1 MDSRSL
7 RGGHPGHSILHEQ
20 WHLGELRLSLELTQA
35 KRATLYS
42 SWIYKDYC
50 LYIKG
55 LQSLSSLTNEDCF
68 YSSHNPN
75 VGSVVVVVGQGTSS
89 RDPGPSL
96 SGPYYS
102 LEEVFLFFCVS
113 WIPLAGCLSQWTPKN
128 KNVQYI
134 KSNSWDCKINQL
146 Y

>member
-1 MDSRSL
+1 MPEEAHSLMLVSPGASIQGQGGSGMGRRPRKTSCKRWHFSWDFKVWENLDSRSL

-20 WHLGELRLSLELTQA
+20 WHIGELRLSLELTQA

-42 SWIYKDYC
+42 SWIYKDYS

-96 SGPYYS
+96 
-102 LEEVFLFFCVS
+102 
-113 WIPLAGCLSQWTPKN
+113 
-128 KNVQYI
+128 
-134 KSNSWDCKINQL
+134 
-146 Y
+146 